1 MLSRHQQPSLEK
13 ALQESKEKTFW
24 LLLFVAARRNLHSTS
39 TLSKDLETPQLTKR
53 KAMPGPGFGPGF
65 GGPFGGPFGPGPG
78 LMVRRSPFAFLSVG
92 HDPTAFALGPLR
104 LK

>member
-1 MLSRHQQPSLEK
+1 
-13 ALQESKEKTFW
+13 
-24 LLLFVAARRNLHSTS
+24 
-39 TLSKDLETPQLTKR
+39 
-53 KAMPGPGFGPGF
+53 MPGPGFGPGF